1 MILGDMGMLEDYRK
15 DSLKFISDI
24 ILSNEIDYEDLLNLP
39 KNSSELAL
47 LYLLKI
53 NDGTLTSGEISKKLK
68 IQTSRVAALLNA
80 LEKKKLIN
88 RKRKKDDKRVI
99 EVSITDDGLN
109 ILSDSIEDLIAK
121 ISEAYEVLGKEDMEK
136 FKGYI
141 IRLCNNRKEKQQ
153 CLD

>member
-109 ILSDSIEDLIAK
+109 LLSDSIEDLIAK

>member
-121 ISEAYEVLGKEDMEK
+121 ISEAYEILGKEDMEK